1 MRAYLP
7 ISQSDLAK
15 FLADQSYSAVQVFAP
30 TSGFVN
36 ENLDCDEEEI
46 EYLLSILAGESAL
59 DLRVSQNS
67 PGIVL
72 AIEVAEGQWSESL
85 DDSILLSAPITWSQ
99 VQCALLA
106 HEDDDELVWFATQE
120 IAQELDSWK

>member
-7 ISQSDLAK
+7 ISHSDLEK
-15 FLADQSYSAVQVFAP
+15 FLADQIYSAIQAFAP
-30 TSGFVN
+30 TNNFVN

-46 EYLLSILAGESAL
+46 EYLLSVLAGESAL

-72 AIEVAEGQWSESL
+72 AIEVEEGQWSESDEDL
-85 DDSILLSAPITWSQ
+85 LLLSAPITWSQ

-106 HEDDDELVWFATQE
+106 HKDDDELVWFATQE
-120 IAQELDSWK
+120 IAQELDGWK